1 MLHES
6 KKFTWR
12 HWKNCVTVITEE
24 LCNNLASSS
33 CLEMYMIGTPATF
46 QSLLLSSEC
55 LLSSSRQVVSDS
67 LQPHGLQHA
76 SLPCP
81 WLSPRVCSDSCPL
94 SLWCYLTISSF
105 VVPSPFAFS
114 LSQHQGFFQWVGSSR
129 QVAKVLELQQQ
140 PLQWMFR
147 VDVL

>member
-94 SLWCYLTISSF
+94 SLWCYLTISS
-105 VVPSPFAFS
+105 SAIPFSCYLQSFPAS
-114 LSQHQGFFQWVGSSR
+114 GFFPTIPYLNYIRSCPNR
-129 QVAKVLELQQQ
+129 LY
-140 PLQWMFR
+140 
-147 VDVL
+147 